1 LHSAARLAILLP
13 GAVAAVPAL
22 SQNTATT
29 ISPLKVQADHNGV
42 NIATGQAR
50 VDVPALSVPA
60 APRLSFDLLQNAMPH
75 LVARISGAAGESTNS
90 SIAVHHGGAASES
103 FSCIYGDICRDVKLS
118 GAVVEGNVVHGGP
131 YTFTQS
137 PTGAVY
143 TFDRLE
149 YDNGPGQATRQVQ
162 YFRVANR
169 LSGRRGDL
177 AHL

>member
-75 LVARISGAAGESTNS
+75 LVARISGAAGEYTNRPSQFIMEELHPNRSVASTTMF
-90 SIAVHHGGAASES
+90 AG
-103 FSCIYGDICRDVKLS
+103 
-118 GAVVEGNVVHGGP
+118 
-131 YTFTQS
+131 T
-137 PTGAVY
+137 
-143 TFDRLE
+143 
-149 YDNGPGQATRQVQ
+149 
-162 YFRVANR
+162 
-169 LSGRRGDL
+169 
-177 AHL
+177 